1 MSTLDVR
8 SHANLLTEDLPAPVR
23 RLLVVV
29 PAHNEGTQIGATI
42 EALQHQSL
50 VPDLIVVAA
59 DNCTDET
66 VEVALSFEGVR
77 VVETVDNVH
86 KKGGA
91 LNQVIELLTEEGEL
105 DASDALLV
113 QDADSVLDHE
123 FLRTA
128 VLRLAEGDVGGVG
141 GTFFGQPGGGLVGMF
156 QRNEYARYAR
166 DVGRLKGKVL
176 VLTGTATVFRVGVM
190 QHVALERGSSLP
202 GEQGQVYDTHVLT
215 EDNELTLALMHLGYE
230 IISPLG
236 CRLTTEVMGTWG
248 DLAQQRLRWK
258 RGALENLVDYGF
270 TRITLS
276 YWGRQVLSFLGVI
289 VIFTYLSTLAYSF
302 VAVGH
307 VSLQPIWMAVTA
319 IFVVERVVTVRSR
332 GWIQMAIASTIV
344 IEMIYDLFLQTVQAR
359 AFFQAAIGAERKW

>member
-1 MSTLDVR
+1 MTNIAAR
-8 SHANLLTEDLPAPVR
+8 SRAQLLTQDLPAPVG

-29 PAHNEGTQIGATI
+29 PAHNEGGQIGQTI
-42 EALQHQSL
+42 DALQNQTL
-50 VPDLIVVAA
+50 APDLIVVAA
-59 DNCTDET
+59 DNCTDDT
-66 VEVALSFEGVR
+66 VEVAESFPGVR

-91 LNQVIELLTEEGEL
+91 LNQVIELLDAQGEL
-105 DASDALLV
+105 QTADALLV
-113 QDADSVLDHE
+113 QDADSVLDAD

-128 VLRLAEGDVGGVG
+128 VLRLAQGDVGGVG
-141 GTFFGQPGGGLVGMF
+141 GTFFGQAGGGLVGMF

-176 VLTGTATVFRVGVM
+176 VLTGTATVFRVGVL
-190 QHVALERGSSLP
+190 QHVASERGHSLP

-236 CRLTTEVMGTWG
+236 CRLTTEVMGTWS

-276 YWGRQVLSFLGVI
+276 YWGRQLLSLLGVL
-289 VIFTYLSTLAYSF
+289 VIFTYLTTIVYSLA
-302 VAVGH
+302 VVGH
-307 VSLQPIWMAVTA
+307 ITIQPIWMAVTA

-332 GWIQMAIASTIV
+332 GLLQMAIASTIV
-344 IEMIYDLFLQTVQAR
+344 IEMIYDLFLQAVQAR